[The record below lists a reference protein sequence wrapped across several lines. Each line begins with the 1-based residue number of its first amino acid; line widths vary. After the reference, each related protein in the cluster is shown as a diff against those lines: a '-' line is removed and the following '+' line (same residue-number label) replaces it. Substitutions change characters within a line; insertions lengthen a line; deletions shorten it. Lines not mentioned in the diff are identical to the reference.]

1 MILTPYD
8 INFFKTGSYSGYTD
22 TGNVTTN
29 NASNANKI
37 STDEMY
43 ERLYQSGLDNQA
55 LMMDKQIAAERENA
69 ATQVAAQKEM
79 MYANL
84 AAQQAS
90 ADKEMAFNAEQAQLT
105 RDFNAQEALKN
116 REWQEM
122 MSNTAYQ
129 RAVKD
134 LQAAG
139 LNPLLAAGQGGAAAM
154 SSTPATSQNTYGARI
169 NGSAA
174 TASKANAQMADMS
187 HVVTAAMSA
196 LTAKLDRSNSYKMQS
211 EYLATMRD
219 VANINKS
226 SNYIGSFIHML
237 GTLMIA
243 TAML

>member
-1 MILTPYD
+1 MYD
-8 INFFKTGSYSGYTD
+8 DPWGYNKFVSYIYPSTD
-22 TGNVTTN
+22 TGTGNNVY
-29 NASNANKI
+29 SGSSDSDKL
-37 STDEMY
+37 Y
-43 ERLYQSGLDNQA
+43 ERLYNAGLDQQA
-55 LMMDKQIAAERENA
+55 MAMNKQIQAERENA
-69 ATQVAAQKEM
+69 AMQVAAQKEM

-84 AAQQAS
+84 SAQQAS

-105 RDFNAQEALKN
+105 RDFNAGEALKN
-116 REWQEM
+116 REWQEY

-187 HVVTAAMSA
+187 KVVTAAMDA
-196 LTAKLDRSNSYKMQS
+196 LTSKLDRSNSYKMQS

-226 SNYIGSFIHML
+226 SNYASAFVHFL